1 MQLEA
6 VFYKLRAI
14 QERDLVYQTVNGAT
28 LYYNEYGSG
37 EKYILSSQMGF
48 DPDEKGWPMD
58 LASEG
63 FHVFTIQIRG
73 YGKSTH
79 VSEDLGGEWYN
90 IWADDVYGFAESK
103 GIQKFLYTGQSHGA
117 GIGWH
122 LALRHP
128 EVLVGFAALVGGPH
142 SRKGGD
148 TSPGRLKTIMSAGD
162 PDARRKSA
170 ESVKAYF
177 LSFAEKFSDDPELK
191 AEFEAKAE
199 KAYEGALQMTAEE
212 ARINPKKPLSYLKTD
227 EEVYQELSK
236 IQIPVLMINA
246 YLDKMVPVTDI
257 LWPIKVIKNSK
268 CLIYNNAGH
277 DVHYDC
283 RDDVRREIALFA
295 SELF

>member
-1 MQLEA
+1 M
-6 VFYKLRAI
+6 
-14 QERDLVYQTVNGAT
+14 YQTVNGAT

-37 EKYILSSQMGF
+37 DKYVLSSQMGF
-48 DPDEKGWPMD
+48 DSDEIGWPMD
-58 LASEG
+58 LADEG

-90 IWADDVYGFAESK
+90 IWADDVYEFAKSK
-103 GIQKFLYTGQSHGA
+103 GIEKFLYTGQSHGA

-122 LALRHP
+122 LSLRHP

-142 SRKGGD
+142 SRKGGE
-148 TSPGRLKTIMSAGD
+148 TSPGRLKTIMSADD
-162 PDARRKSA
+162 PEATLKRA
-170 ESVKAYF
+170 ESTKNYF
-177 LSFAEKFSDDPELK
+177 LAFAEKFSDNPELK
-191 AEFEAKAE
+191 AEFERKAQ
-199 KAYEGALQMTAEE
+199 KGYEWELERTVEE
-212 ARINPKKPLSYLKTD
+212 VRVNPRKPLSYLKTD

-246 YLDKMVPVTDI
+246 YMDKMVPVTDI
-257 LWPIKVIKNSK
+257 LWPVKVIKNSK
-268 CLIYNNAGH
+268 CIIFNNAGH

-295 SELF
+295 SNLF